1 MNKDDKTKV
10 EHLDK
15 LILFLDQLA
24 AVCDPY
30 ISDHSK
36 HVRDLSI
43 QLAVQI
49 NFPSKKLKVLSHAAL
64 LHDIGKVVLPEQI
77 INKPSRLTEAEY
89 LMVQRHTVL
98 GHKLLQPLEMDS
110 VIGNAILYH
119 HENFDGSGYPT
130 GLSGEAIPLEAR
142 IIRIT
147 DFYSALVCPRS
158 YRGAFTTKAALDLF
172 LKNRHYFDP
181 ILSEAFLRIQDEEHL
196 KFGVPLVFRQASV
209 AVPPRVDENA
219 L

>member
-1 MNKDDKTKV
+1 MKKGFKSRV
-10 EHLDK
+10 ERLEK

-30 ISDHSK
+30 IADHST

-43 QLAVQI
+43 QLAMQV
-49 NFPSKKLKVLSHAAL
+49 NFPSKKLIALSHAAL
-64 LHDIGKVVLPEQI
+64 LHDIGKVVLPEYI
-77 INKPSRLTEAEY
+77 INKSSRLTEAEY
-89 LMVQRHTVL
+89 SMVQRHTVL
-98 GHKLLQPLEMDS
+98 GHKLLQPLEMDGI
-110 VIGNAILYH
+110 IGNAILYH

-147 DFYSALVCPRS
+147 DFYDALVCPRS
-158 YRGAFTTKAALDLF
+158 YRGAFTPKAAQDLF

-181 ILSEAFLRIQDEEHL
+181 VLLEAFLRIQGGEYL
-196 KFGVPLVFRQASV
+196 SSGVPLTFRRASV
-209 AVPPRVDENA
+209 GIPSVVDENA

>member
-1 MNKDDKTKV
+1 MNKDNKSRI
-10 EHLDK
+10 EHLEK
-15 LILFLDQLA
+15 LILFLGQMA

-30 ISDHSK
+30 ISDHSTN
-36 HVRDLSI
+36 VRDLTLR
-43 QLAVQI
+43 LAGLV
-49 NFPSKKLKVLSHAAL
+49 NFPSKKLKTLSHAAS
-64 LHDIGKVVLPEQI
+64 LHDIGKVVLPEQV

-98 GHKLLQPLEMDS
+98 GHKLLQPLEMDEM
-110 VIGNAILYH
+110 IGNAILYH

-147 DFYSALVCPRS
+147 DFYDALVCPRS
-158 YRGAFTTKAALDLF
+158 YRGAFTAKIALGLI

-181 ILSEAFLRIQDEEHL
+181 ILLEAFLHMQGGEYQSS
-196 KFGVPLVFRQASV
+196 GVPLVFRRASV
-209 AVPPRVDENA
+209 GVPSEVDENA

>member
-1 MNKDDKTKV
+1 MKKDDKSRV

-30 ISDHSK
+30 ISDHST
-36 HVRDLSI
+36 HVRDLSV
-43 QLAVQI
+43 QLAVKV
-49 NFPSKKLKVLSHAAL
+49 NFPSRKLKALSHGAL

-98 GHKLLQPLEMDS
+98 GHKLLQPLEMD
-110 VIGNAILYH
+110 VMIGNAILYH

-147 DFYSALVCPRS
+147 DFYDALICPRS

-172 LKNRHYFDP
+172 LNNRHYFDP
-181 ILSEAFLRIQDEEHL
+181 ILLETFLRMQGKESL
-196 KFGVPLVFRQASV
+196 SSGVPPVFRQTSV
-209 AVPPRVDENA
+209 GIPSVVDENA